1 MLEHSKFYEIFH
13 GCYMF
18 IYVIWEE
25 TRNSFKIA
33 AAGIDINQCEYN
45 YFSHVKHTDIVY
57 VLVCR

>member
-1 MLEHSKFYEIFH
+1 MKFFMVAICLSMLFGKKK
-13 GCYMF
+13 
-18 IYVIWEE
+18 
-25 TRNSFKIA
+25 NSFKIT

>member
-1 MLEHSKFYEIFH
+1 
-13 GCYMF
+13 MF